1 MSAEIQQA
9 IGETPQLIGGG
20 GGVFDVFVDGN
31 LIYSK
36 FELNRFPKSGE
47 IASLLDTKS

>member
-9 IGETPQLIGGG
+9 IGETPQLIGG